1 MNLEDINT
9 IEDKTMLKE
18 QANSTEMRVEGAE
31 NVLVALRNS
40 TEINAIKATP
50 CCAL

>member
-1 MNLEDINT
+1 MNLEEINT
-9 IEDKTMLKE
+9 IEDKTTLKE
-18 QANSTEMRVEGAE
+18 QANSTKMQEGAE